1 MAEPATHWVFGY
13 GSLMWNPGFS
23 FLRSV
28 PARLSGFHRKLCVY
42 SYHYR
47 GQPGRPG
54 LVFGLDRGG
63 SCIGMGYEVSAADW
77 PQAWDYL
84 RKREQVT
91 MVYREIFKQVRLPGG
106 EAVTALTYVVD
117 RKHDQCASGLD
128 DTAIAALVRQGE
140 GIAGRNIDYVR
151 NTHGHLR
158 SLGLSDPALDRIV
171 ALLAD

>member
-1 MAEPATHWVFGY
+1 
-13 GSLMWNPGFS
+13 
-23 FLRSV
+23 
-28 PARLSGFHRKLCVY
+28 
-42 SYHYR
+42 
-47 GQPGRPG
+47 
-54 LVFGLDRGG
+54 
-63 SCIGMGYEVSAADW
+63 
-77 PQAWDYL
+77 
-84 RKREQVT
+84 
-91 MVYREIFKQVRLPGG
+91 VRLPGG

-158 SLGLSDPALDRIV
+158 SLGLSDPVLDRIV